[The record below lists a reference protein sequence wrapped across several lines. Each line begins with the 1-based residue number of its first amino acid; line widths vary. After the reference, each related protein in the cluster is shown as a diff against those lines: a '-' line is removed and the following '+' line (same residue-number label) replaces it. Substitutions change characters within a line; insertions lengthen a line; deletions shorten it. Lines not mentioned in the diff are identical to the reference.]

1 MNEAFGMM
9 DEGYFTSRG
18 EILTWIND
26 LLKVYFI
33 FNEYEKKKDPLY
45 HP

>member
-18 EILTWIND
+18 EIITWIND
-26 LLKVYFI
+26 LLKLNI
-33 FNEYEKKKDPLY
+33 TKIE
-45 HP
+45 

>member
-18 EILTWIND
+18 DIIKWIND
-26 LLKVYFI
+26 LLNV
-33 FNEYEKKKDPLY
+33 
-45 HP
+45 

>member
-18 EILTWIND
+18 EIINWINS
-26 LLKVYFI
+26 LLKVDHFYNEDKFI
-33 FNEYEKKKDPLY
+33 I
-45 HP
+45 